1 MPQNTRNSIISHLFS
16 DLDSSFAAIARRNIS
31 KRQTKSIK
39 RVEFTRRQQQEVE
52 NERREREKH
61 ARTLIFFV
69 VDAARKKKTARQT
82 QKKTARQTHEEA
94 KRCRAHE
101 EALIEIQIVI
111 SRKKMRDILEAA
123 YEKSQRSIKFLIKKL

>member
-61 ARTLIFFV
+61 ARTLAFFV
-69 VDAARKKKTARQT
+69 ADAARKRRQLVELT
-82 QKKTARQTHEEA
+82 RRRLVKLLELGFKQCDDLRFDNRINRAITHDVE
-94 KRCRAHE
+94 
-101 EALIEIQIVI
+101 
-111 SRKKMRDILEAA
+111 
-123 YEKSQRSIKFLIKKL
+123 